1 MKKTLLFL
9 FLLVL
14 GVTQGWAADVNFR
27 FYRNNGTFVDGTTGY
42 YKTIVLDNTETF
54 RELESKFPEV
64 IRTGYTFK
72 GWNSAANGNGAD
84 MNLDSKPAATTSWYA
99 KWQANTTQ
107 ITFQDG
113 TESVVATYGS
123 AMPTG
128 KTKPTKTGYVFG
140 GYYDKE
146 NGDGTQYYKDD
157 MSSSRSWDKD
167 VETFTLYAK
176 WTPAKYTLSFDAN
189 GGGNAPTRKTVT
201 YLDTYPDLGSP
212 TRTNYIFKG
221 WNTMAD
227 GSGTMITAGST
238 VEITS
243 ITTLYAQWVGKEFTI
258 SFNLNCTDDNAS
270 VNPATKVYNYGGK
283 LVEMP
288 TPSRIGWQFDGWYSN
303 ASNFNNTN
311 KKDENSDVP
320 SSDLTLYAKW
330 TQKQYTVTYDANNQ
344 ESVNT
349 TTDNTQT
356 YGAVYKLPVFRRQ
369 GYTLGWYTD
378 SQGGEEVTANSV
390 YNIDGDQT
398 LYARWKSWG
407 MVGEGTA
414 DSPYQISTS
423 EELMK
428 FAKIVNDGYPTACAK
443 LMNDINMTGKAWIPI
458 GLNSAVDPSRSGDYF
473 GGTFD
478 GNGYVISNLT
488 MAENYTYARAG
499 LIGYAKGA
507 TIKNVVVNNATIY
520 AVWQAAAVCGRIDGG
535 TVSNCGSYG
544 TLSINVNATDNAD
557 AQCISGVVNTDGV
570 KSNATTVTSVWSTFS
585 DYYSPNSKNDDIR
598 KNQVV
603 GTWAYA
609 NNKDYNGYTQNSDNS
624 GTKKNWIYV
633 KSDLA
638 TMKGSGALCYA
649 LNGNVDG
656 GTAWTQTF
664 GDTEYANSPR
674 PTNRGL
680 AVYKEGEKYYN
691 RKYTYT
697 FDANGGSACPDLYV
711 KRYSDNAT
719 LVYPTFAQPTNA
731 EYTFVRWADENE
743 DAVAEGAQFDENKT
757 FHAHWMLQPSANVDP
772 DNTANS
778 YVTFYD
784 SKYAYTIPTGVT
796 AYKGKVNGDNLVLT
810 AITTGVIPQGE
821 AVILKST
828 TSGPLD
834 LVTVESNDVKDS
846 ENILKGSDAELSS
859 VPENCYILTYGYNKL
874 GFYEQPTTTA
884 LKAHKAYVIWS
895 GQTSLAKCLTM
906 KFEDEATGVEDMT
919 VTENIDKDIYN
930 LNGMRLTK
938 LQKGINIVG
947 GNKVVVK

>member
-14 GVTQGWAADVNFR
+14 GVTQGWAQDVTITFDP
-27 FYRNNGTFVDGTTGY
+27 NGGKFDDNSTT
-42 YKTIVLDNTETF
+42 KSIVYNGRTANT
-54 RELESKFPEV
+54 KFGEMPTPSL
-64 IRTGYTFK
+64 TGNSFK
-72 GWNSAANGNGAD
+72 GWYSAKTNGT
-84 MNLDSKPAATTSWYA
+84 LYTTSSTVP
-99 KWQANTTQ
+99 N
-107 ITFQDG
+107 
-113 TESVVATYGS
+113 
-123 AMPTG
+123 
-128 KTKPTKTGYVFG
+128 
-140 GYYDKE
+140 
-146 NGDGTQYYKDD
+146 
-157 MSSSRSWDKD
+157 SSR
-167 VETFTLYAK
+167 
-176 WTPAKYTLSFDAN
+176 
-189 GGGNAPTRKTVT
+189 
-201 YLDTYPDLGSP
+201 
-212 TRTNYIFKG
+212 
-221 WNTMAD
+221 
-227 GSGTMITAGST
+227 
-238 VEITS
+238 
-243 ITTLYAQWVGKEFTI
+243 TLYAQWVPNITVT
-258 SFNLNCTDDNAS
+258 FNAN
-270 VNPATKVYNYGGK
+270 GGK
-283 LVEMP
+283 VDGADTKEVTYDNLANDPTYGSLMP
-288 TPSRIGWQFDGWYSN
+288 TPTREGFSFKGWYTSTSSNTKYTSADKVANNYKILYAQWTANTYNVTFRTEGKDDVTVKQTYDSNYKLPTNITRTGYTLDGWFDNNGNQITTSVKFTQANNDQVITSRWTANTYTVT
-303 ASNFNNTN
+303 FNVNGGDALSPNT
-311 KKDENSDVP
+311 K
-320 SSDLTLYAKW
+320 
-330 TQKQYTVTYDANNQ
+330 TVTYDQ
-344 ESVNT
+344 K
-349 TTDNTQT
+349 
-356 YGAVYKLPVFRRQ
+356 YGELPVPTRT
-369 GYTLGWYTD
+369 GYIFTGWKTSNSNSGVFYD
-378 SQGGEEVTANSV
+378 ANSIV
-390 YNIDGDQT
+390 KITAAQT
-398 LYARWKSWG
+398 LYAQWTNTVTFSFDLNGADGSIDNQNKTINNKFTTLPSPKRDGYFLDGWYTQPEGGELVTTETVVSIDKFPTVEQTLYAHWEQWNMEG
-407 MVGEGTA
+407 DGTVG
-414 DSPYQISTS
+414 SPLQITTS
-423 EELMK
+423 DELMK
-428 FAKIVNDGYPTACAK
+428 FAKIVNGGYPTVCAK
-443 LMNDINMTGKAWIPI
+443 LMNDINMTGKVWIPI
-458 GLNSAVDPSRSGDYF
+458 GLNSIVDPTTGGDYF

-507 TIKNVVVNNATIY
+507 TIKNVVVNTATIY

-557 AQCISGVVNTDGV
+557 AQCKSGVVNTDGV
-570 KSNATTVTSVWSTFS
+570 DSRVTTVGSVWSTY
-585 DYYSPNSKNDDIR
+585 DEYYSPNSKNDDIR

-603 GTWAYA
+603 GTWNYSR
-609 NNKDYNGYTQNSDNS
+609 NKNYNAYTQNSDNS

-649 LNGNVDG
+649 LNDNVDG
-656 GTAWTQTF
+656 GIAWTQTF

-674 PTNRGL
+674 PTDRGL

-697 FDANGGSACPDLYV
+697 FDANGGSSVDDLYV
-711 KRYSDNAT
+711 KRYSDSET
-719 LVYPTFAQPTNA
+719 LGYPESFPQPTNA

-743 DAVAEGAQFDENKT
+743 DAVTEGAQFDENKT

-828 TSGPLD
+828 TSGALD
-834 LVTVESNDVKDS
+834 LVTVESDDVKDS

-874 GFYEQPTTTA
+874 GFYEQPTSTS

-895 GQTSLAKCLTM
+895 GQTSLAAKCLTM